1 MYETREINTKHRV
14 MLRGRE
20 LQTPDSLFTLS
31 QFQTYKYVSSNRLI
45 TYMNKPLGVF
55 KKGPEG
61 MNECVTTHDIKI
73 KYDVNLISIG

>member
-1 MYETREINTKHRV
+1 
-14 MLRGRE
+14 
-20 LQTPDSLFTLS
+20 
-31 QFQTYKYVSSNRLI
+31 
-45 TYMNKPLGVF
+45 MNKPLGVF